1 MSKNNIFLFF
11 IKVSFMWT
19 PKEPIKKSWKPMIYL
34 TSGPK
39 LK

>member
-19 PKEPIKKSWKPMIYL
+19 PKEPIKK
-34 TSGPK
+34 K
-39 LK
+39 LETNDISNIWTKT